1 MLTSGRLAV
10 YDKPKAP
17 FELKS
22 FPIRAPRAD
31 EVLVKIRMSTICR
44 SDIHSYLGHRRA
56 RDLQGARGATRDRRR
71 PDAGAA
77 RARQTVAAVR
87 SSPRSAVH

>member
-1 MLTSGRLAV
+1 LP

-44 SDIHSYLGHRRA
+44 SDIHSYLGHRR
-56 RDLQGARGATRDRRR
+56 D
-71 PDAGAA
+71 
-77 RARQTVAAVR
+77 
-87 SSPRSAVH
+87 PRSARRAGRDS